1 MDFFQYRDIK
11 SFYRDTFNIMMRH
24 EAQNI
29 VPLGNIIMGNQGND
43 TFGWRD
49 TSKWFMATVS
59 DDTGIQL
66 TAVMT
71 PPFNLTLY
79 ATDNRINDE
88 ALTCLANEIVKNN
101 IYIPMVMTEKT
112 LAERFARI
120 YSKNKGLK
128 YSIFKTIRLYESSK
142 INPKDPIIGSLR
154 LSENK
159 DLAFLPYWI
168 EGFNNAWYGTSQNI
182 LKDIERH
189 YYEIAS
195 RKLYILED
203 NGVPVAMAKITRETQ
218 NIFSVGMAYSPPFF
232 QDLGYTISCIGGVVR
247 IGMEKGFSK
256 IVGITDLANSTIQKL
271 NLKSGSTMICDCLEI
286 KFE

>member
-1 MDFFQYRDIK
+1 MKFLQYRDIK
-11 SFYRDTFNIMMRH
+11 SFYKDTYNILLRH

-29 VPLGNIIMGNQGND
+29 IPLGNIIIGNQGND
-43 TFGWRD
+43 QFGWRD

-59 DDTGIQL
+59 DDTRIQL

-101 IYIPMVMTEKT
+101 IHIPMVMTEKV
-112 LAERFARI
+112 LAECFAKI
-120 YSKNKGLK
+120 YSKKKGLK
-128 YSIFKTIRLYESSK
+128 YSIFKTLRLYE
-142 INPKDPIIGSLR
+142 ILTVNPKIPLIGSLR
-154 LSENK
+154 LAENK

-168 EGFNNAWYGTSQNI
+168 EGFNNAWYGISQNE
-182 LKDIERH
+182 LKDYERH

-203 NGVPVAMAKITRETQ
+203 NGIPVAMAKITREMQ
-218 NIFSVGMAYSPPFF
+218 DIFSVGMAYSPPFF
-232 QDLGYTISCIGGVVR
+232 QNIGYTVSCIAGVTR
-247 IGMEKGFSK
+247 IGLAKGFSK
-256 IVGITDLANSTIQKL
+256 AVGITDLANSTIQKL
-271 NLKSGSTMICDCLEI
+271 DSKIGGTTICDCLEI

>member
-1 MDFFQYRDIK
+1 MIFLQYSDVK
-11 SFYRDTFNIMMRH
+11 SFYSDTYNIMMRH

-29 VPLGNIIMGNQGND
+29 VPLANIIMGNQGND

-59 DDTGIQL
+59 DDAGIQL

-79 ATDNRINDE
+79 ATDNIIDDE
-88 ALTCLANEIVKNN
+88 ALTCLADEIVKND

-112 LAERFARI
+112 LAERFAKI
-120 YSKNKGLK
+120 FSKRKGVP
-128 YSIFKTIRLYESSK
+128 YSIIQKTRLYESSK
-142 INPKDPIIGSLR
+142 VNPKIPIIGSLR
-154 LSENK
+154 LAEKK

-168 EGFNNAWYGTSQNI
+168 EGFNSAWNGTPQIALRNI
-182 LKDIERH
+182 EYY

-195 RKLYILED
+195 KKLYILEED
-203 NGVPVAMAKITRETQ
+203 GVPVAMAKITRETQ
-218 NIFSVGMAYSPPFF
+218 NIFCVGMAYSPPFF
-232 QDLGYTISCIGGVVR
+232 QGIGYTISCIASVAC
-247 IGMEKGFSK
+247 IGFEKGFSK
-256 IVGITDLANSTIQKL
+256 TVGITDLVNSTIQKL
-271 NLKSGSTMICDCLEI
+271 NITSGSTIICDCMEI